1 MTDGGGPVVTRLEL
15 EDGWELCLDY
25 GPGQG
30 RTSVAVRGAGGAKTG
45 IKELLNAAIS
55 AHGVEL
61 REE

>member
-1 MTDGGGPVVTRLEL
+1 MVTRLEL